1 MVDPVILQASYPI
14 TCDVEVISTIAAW
27 SENRL
32 QAEVGVSL
40 DEYSTARVL
49 SVQPGDSVTFTS
61 DVGGGVR
68 FEIEF
73 LPKPLRYLAEYQ
85 GTVLAEQADFDLSH
99 FISIMSES
107 LKIIHDAAPRVF
119 ESVRQLLRVV
129 HILSIDDD
137 DYDVSFTLPEL
148 PHSIFISIPKRVN
161 PVNTLRLA
169 EAIVHE
175 VMHLQL
181 SIMETRASLVRQDVP
196 VEMSFAPWRGEE
208 RPISGVIHGLYV
220 FKTIEELYKNYVKL
234 SDKNEFA
241 YLKDRL
247 NEIAVQRVR
256 ISNRKY
262 DSLTEYG
269 RFLFATLLEE
279 SIGAGTVESPH
290 V

>member
-1 MVDPVILQASYPI
+1 MIDPVILQASCPI

-32 QAEVGVSL
+32 QTEVGVSI
-40 DEYSTARVL
+40 DEYSTAGVL
-49 SVQPGDSVTFTS
+49 SAEPVDSVTFTS
-61 DVGGGVR
+61 EIGGGVR

-73 LPKPLRYLAEYQ
+73 LPEFLHYLAEHQ
-85 GTVLAEQADFDLSH
+85 GAVLVEQADFDLSH
-99 FISIMSES
+99 FSSIMSES
-107 LKIIHDAAPRVF
+107 LNIIHDAAPRVF
-119 ESVRQLLRVV
+119 ESVRRLLRVV
-129 HILSIDDD
+129 HILAIDDD

-148 PHSIFISIPKRVN
+148 PHSIFISIPKRLN

-181 SIMETRASLVRQDVP
+181 SIMETRASLVRQSAP
-196 VEMSFAPWRGEE
+196 IEMTFAPWRGEE

-220 FKTIEELYKNYVKL
+220 FKTIEELYKNYVKF
-234 SDKNEFA
+234 SDKNEFS

-247 NEIAVQRVR
+247 KEIAVQRVR
-256 ISNRKY
+256 ISNREY

-269 RFLFATLLEE
+269 GFLFATLLGE
-279 SIGAGTVESPH
+279 SEGTGTVKSPEI
-290 V
+290 

>member
-1 MVDPVILQASYPI
+1 MIDPVILQASFPI
-14 TCDVEVISTIAAW
+14 TCDVEVISTIVDW

-32 QAEVGVSL
+32 RAEIGVAL
-40 DEYSTARVL
+40 DKYSTAGVL
-49 SVQPGDSVTFTS
+49 SAAPLDSVIFTS
-61 DVGGGVR
+61 DTGEGVQ

-73 LPKPLRYLAEYQ
+73 LPKSLNYLAEHQ
-85 GTVLAEQADFDLSH
+85 GTVLAEQANFDLPH
-99 FISIMSES
+99 FNSIMSES
-107 LKIIHDAAPRVF
+107 LSIIHDAAPSVF
-119 ESVRQLLRVV
+119 ESVRRLLRVV
-129 HILSIDDD
+129 HILAVEND

-148 PHSIFISIPKRVN
+148 PHSIFISIPQRFT

-181 SIMETRASLVRQDVP
+181 SIIETRASLVKQGVP
-196 VEMSFAPWRGEE
+196 VEMIFSPWRGEE

-220 FKTIEELYKNYVKL
+220 FKTIEELYKNYLKF

-247 NEIAVQRVR
+247 NEIAVQRACM
-256 ISNRKY
+256 SNRKY

-269 RFLFATLLEE
+269 SFLFATLL
-279 SIGAGTVESPH
+279 S
-290 V
+290 